1 MCIYHFES
9 FLMSWTL
16 RKTLT
21 LQLNRTAI
29 DLICL
34 HILHLNL
41 EELSLVERLDNEL
54 RLTLFALLG
63 SQSLVLLEF
72 KEFLVVTILDIVGEV
87 KAILDLEVLS
97 G

>member
-1 MCIYHFES
+1 
-9 FLMSWTL
+9 MSWTL

>member
-1 MCIYHFES
+1 
-9 FLMSWTL
+9 MSWTL

-41 EELSLVERLDNEL
+41 EELSLVERFDNEL

>member
-1 MCIYHFES
+1 
-9 FLMSWTL
+9 MSWTL

-41 EELSLVERLDNEL
+41 EELSLVERFDNEL

-72 KEFLVVTILDIVGEV
+72 KEFLVVTILDIVGEI